1 MESII
6 REIRSYIEAIE
17 NDKALCEE
25 MNFSD
30 RGDALDSLEFDV
42 IERVESLL
50 LTNGRH
56 EELMGLRQYA
66 EMVKIR
72 LEDVD
77 ERLFQRLR
85 DNIASRNYTSAGL
98 RQQIVKYAGDGPS
111 EENEGDESYDD
122 LDALT
127 NGLLLIGPAP
137 EETRE
142 REPEMVFYQ
151 PTPTRIVLELVEKA
165 NFRPQD
171 VFYDIGSGLGQVSI
185 LVHLLSG
192 VCAKGV
198 EFQPAYCDYAKRC
211 AEELNLSQVEF
222 INADAREADYA
233 DGTVFFLY
241 TPFEG
246 RMLEQVLERLRDES
260 RTRGIKLYTYG
271 PCTLQVA
278 QQNWLERVDQNGNN
292 VYRLAMFRTPEPG
305 PGTAFAHLA

>member
-1 MESII
+1 MENII
-6 REIRSYIEAIE
+6 REIRSYIETIK
-17 NDKALCEE
+17 NDKTLYEE
-25 MNFSD
+25 MNFSN
-30 RGDALDSLEFDV
+30 RVDALDSLEYDV

-56 EELMGLRQYA
+56 EELTSLRQYA

-85 DNIASRNYTSAGL
+85 YNIASRNYTSAGL
-98 RQQIVKYAGDGPS
+98 RQQIIKYAGDGL
-111 EENEGDESYDD
+111 ENEQDESYDN

-137 EETRE
+137 NETRE

-165 NFRPQD
+165 GFQPQD
-171 VFYDIGSGLGQVSI
+171 VFYDMGSGLGQVSI

-198 EFQPAYCDYAKRC
+198 EFEPAYCNYARQCTK
-211 AEELNLSQVEF
+211 ELNLSQVEF
-222 INADAREADYA
+222 INVDAREVDYA
-233 DGTVFFLY
+233 DGNVFFLY
-241 TPFEG
+241 SPFEG
-246 RMLEQVLERLRDES
+246 RILEQVLERLRDES
-260 RTRGIKLYTYG
+260 RTRGIKLFTYG

-278 QQNWLERVDQNGNN
+278 QQNWLERVDQNGSEI
-292 VYRLAMFRTPEPG
+292 YRLAIFKTLEKRLEAG
-305 PGTAFAHLA
+305 

>member
-1 MESII
+1 LESII
-6 REIRSYIEAIE
+6 REIRSYVEAIE
-17 NDKALCEE
+17 NDKALYEE
-25 MNFSD
+25 INFSD
-30 RGDALDSLEFDV
+30 RVDALDSLEFDV
-42 IERVESLL
+42 IERVEGLL
-50 LTNGRH
+50 LTSDRH

-66 EMVKIR
+66 EMIKIR

-98 RQQIVKYAGDGPS
+98 RQQIVKYAGDGQS
-111 EENEGDESYDD
+111 HEENERDESYDD
-122 LDALT
+122 LDAFT

-142 REPEMVFYQ
+142 REPEMIFYQ
-151 PTPTRIVLELVEKA
+151 PTPARIVLGLVENA
-165 NFRPQD
+165 DFQPQD
-171 VFYDIGSGLGQVSI
+171 VFYDMGSGLGQVTL

-198 EFQPAYCDYAKRC
+198 EFEPAYCDYARRC

-222 INADAREADYA
+222 INADAREVDYA

-246 RMLEQVLERLRDES
+246 KILEQVLERLRDES
-260 RTRGIKLYTYG
+260 RTREIKLYTYG

-278 QQNWLERVDQNGNN
+278 QQNWLERVDQNASK
-292 VYRLAMFRTPEPG
+292 VYRLAMFRTPKPG
-305 PGTAFAHLA
+305 P